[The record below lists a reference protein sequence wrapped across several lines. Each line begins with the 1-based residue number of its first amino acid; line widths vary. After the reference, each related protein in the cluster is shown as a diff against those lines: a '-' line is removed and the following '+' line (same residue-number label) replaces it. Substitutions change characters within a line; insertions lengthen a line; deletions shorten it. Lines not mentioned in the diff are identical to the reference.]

1 MTTEAQEI
9 RTNVDAYLKQIGV
22 SYSAE
27 FVPQRLSR
35 NSDNKDKS
43 INWRVMFH
51 HDKRD
56 TEFGTDYSQ
65 GIGHIPNYVSSPFN
79 GQFRL
84 LQLDQEKLAS
94 SEGLYPVVTE
104 WHEFAFKMR
113 DDQPATIKEPK
124 HWHKQKKLPC
134 PTAAD
139 VLYCLVLDAQASDEL
154 FETWADNFG
163 YDQDS
168 RKAEAMYN
176 ECRKI
181 AYEMRKVFTP
191 AQIDHIAE
199 LVREL

>member
-1 MTTEAQEI
+1 
-9 RTNVDAYLKQIGV
+9 LKQIGV

-51 HDKRD
+51 HDQHN
-56 TEFGTDYSQ
+56 TEFSTDYSQ
-65 GIGHIPNYVSSPFN
+65 GIGYVPNYVNNPFN

-84 LQLDQEKLAS
+84 LQQDQEKLAS

-113 DDQPATIKEPK
+113 DKQPATIKEPK
-124 HWHKQKKLPC
+124 TWYEQKKLPY

-168 RKAEAMYN
+168 RKAEAIYN

-181 AYEMRKVFTP
+181 AHEMRKVFTP